1 MTDRTAWSRS
11 LPTAPPVVRGVFL
24 SAAGG
29 GGPFVGRGGPDSDA
43 LAVPDERG
51 EKTT

>member
-1 MTDRTAWSRS
+1 VVAQFADHDAGRS
-11 LPTAPPVVRGVFL
+11 EGVFL
-24 SAAGG
+24 AAAGG
-29 GGPFVGRGGPDSDA
+29 DGPFVGRGGPDSDA

>member
-11 LPTAPPVVRGVFL
+11 SPTTTPVFGGVFL
-24 SAAGG
+24 AAAGG
-29 GGPFVGRGGPDSDA
+29 DGPFVGRGGPDSDA